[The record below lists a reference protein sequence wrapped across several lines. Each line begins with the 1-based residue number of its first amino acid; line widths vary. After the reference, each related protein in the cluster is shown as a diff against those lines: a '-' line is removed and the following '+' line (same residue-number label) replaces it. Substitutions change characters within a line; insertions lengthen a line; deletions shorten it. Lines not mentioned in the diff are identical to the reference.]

1 MDTLPDEI
9 LLKLFRYL
17 DVLDLGEC
25 VMVSKRFQRIC
36 HDRSLDYKENYLMPS
51 LYKGSTSCYLKDL
64 ILLGEYEK
72 AKKFYRKR
80 WTNQWHLEDSV
91 TFECRRRFIDRLAEA
106 LNPYIPPEQ
115 GGVLLAYAKAI
126 EIEKTMYSIASTKQS
141 YFHLIAES
149 IYKYYHPQAMNLES
163 ETNKTLSFGIDQ
175 EILQHVN
182 DTVTALPNE
191 RIKSWHD
198 GCVSSKLRDH
208 MVQLTVQ
215 APLGFWSQAFILNPL
230 YIDLISWAMNI
241 ECDFH
246 TQATSRAEYFRLMAL
261 NIYEVQMKIVERVAN
276 QDQDDQGVL
285 GIPVIN
291 GVPVVPGV
299 TGVTG
304 VQGVHSIAKGVDSAQ
319 GDLSLKEPNYN
330 QVHIERKFVRP
341 SNFVKGLRRKVFVF
355 SDAHLIKE
363 GNDLAQNPPKVCFIC
378 TPFKNILPNLS
389 PGIKE
394 SGKPIKNK
402 VNPQCNLCYQ
412 LATFPTSRLRRKTK
426 PKKLL
431 DPPSLNNVGPNR
443 AFIGFEDTEAQCR
456 AVNSGGAGGAL
467 APPEF
472 GSSVNPIP
480 ARGVRLCPPHY
491 W

>member
-9 LLKLFRYL
+9 LLKLFCYL

-355 SDAHLIKE
+355 SDAHLIKD

-378 TPFKNILPNLS
+378 TPFKNILSNLS

-394 SGKPIKNK
+394 SGKPIKKK

-443 AFIGFEDTEAQCR
+443 AFIGFEVTEVQCR

-480 ARGVRLCPPHY
+480 TRGGRLCPSHY
-491 W
+491 C